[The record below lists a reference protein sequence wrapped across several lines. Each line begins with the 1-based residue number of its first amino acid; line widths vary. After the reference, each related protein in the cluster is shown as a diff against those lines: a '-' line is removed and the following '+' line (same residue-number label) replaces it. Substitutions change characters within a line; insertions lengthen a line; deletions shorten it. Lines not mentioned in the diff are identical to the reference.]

1 MKSKTSANSHL
12 LTFLD
17 SLFMVS
23 NPKELPDADCENCK
37 FRQTP
42 YAEYRNQ
49 HCYMFEE
56 SPGNKCAQFKQYGVK
71 G

>member
-1 MKSKTSANSHL
+1 MVNL
-12 LTFLD
+12 LNILLEE
-17 SLFMVS
+17 SES
-23 NPKELPDADCENCK
+23 ELPDADCKHCK

-56 SPGNKCAQFKQYGVK
+56 SPGLKCAQFKLYGVK

>member
-1 MKSKTSANSHL
+1 MVDL
-12 LTFLD
+12 LNILLEESEST
-17 SLFMVS
+17 
-23 NPKELPDADCENCK
+23 ELPDADCENCK

-56 SPGNKCAQFKQYGVK
+56 SPGLKCAQFKQYGVK

>member
-1 MKSKTSANSHL
+1 MKSKASAHFLNL
-12 LTFLD
+12 LDNMFGESEST
-17 SLFMVS
+17 
-23 NPKELPDADCENCK
+23 ELPDADCKNCK
-37 FRQTP
+37 FKQTP

-56 SPGNKCAQFKQYGVK
+56 SPGDKCAQFKQYGVK